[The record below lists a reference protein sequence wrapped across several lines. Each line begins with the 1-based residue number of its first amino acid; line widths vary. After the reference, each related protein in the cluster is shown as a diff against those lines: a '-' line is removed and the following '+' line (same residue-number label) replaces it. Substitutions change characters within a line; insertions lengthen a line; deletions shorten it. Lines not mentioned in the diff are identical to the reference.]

1 MRQYDGSCERPADGG
16 GGAQVATPQSAV
28 GQNGRD
34 QAVGSVNSTPSS
46 VSKPVETAAEAIRR
60 VSNGASVA
68 IGGSGAGHAIP
79 DVLLHGLG
87 ERYRSTGGPTGL
99 TLLHPFGVGDQ
110 KRKGLQQAALP
121 GLYRRVVGGHWSMAP
136 LMAEMAAENRFAAYC
151 LPAGIMI
158 QLFRCAAA
166 GSPGWFSH
174 VGLNTFVDPRLEGGR
189 LNALADEQLVEYVQR
204 DGREWLYYRTLPVD
218 VALLHAWEA
227 DPQGN
232 LSMRQEAGFWHNCT
246 LAQAAKASGGTTI
259 AVVRRIVPEGSIDPR
274 SVHVPGCFVDVLV
287 VDSQQG
293 QTYQTDFEP
302 SYCGDA
308 TVAEDRFT
316 PMPFGTRKVIARRA
330 AQELTPGAVINVGFG
345 MPDGVLAVAQEQG
358 FVRDITPTIEHG
370 QFGGVPAGG
379 LDFGAV
385 FNPTAILETGHMFD
399 FYHGRGV
406 DQTFLGFLQID
417 RKGNVNVSRLASRI
431 IGVGGFIDIVQKA
444 SKVVFCG
451 TLSIHA
457 NVSIEGGALTFAS
470 RGAPKLVDSV
480 TQVTFSS
487 EYAQRNRQ
495 EVVYVTEAAVFRMG
509 TGGLVLEEI
518 APGVDLQADLL
529 PQMGFVPP
537 VSPGLR
543 QMDAALFEP
552 ERLPDSAFPLFR
564 R

>member
-1 MRQYDGSCERPADGG
+1 M
-16 GGAQVATPQSAV
+16 
-28 GQNGRD
+28 
-34 QAVGSVNSTPSS
+34 NSTQNSGL
-46 VSKPVETAAEAIRR
+46 KPVETADAAVRRIR
-60 VSNGASVA
+60 SGASVA

-79 DVLLHGLG
+79 DALVRSLG
-87 ERYRSTGGPTGL
+87 DRYRSTGAPRAL

-110 KRKGLQQAALP
+110 NRKGLQQAAFP
-121 GLYRRVVGGHWSMAP
+121 GMYRRVIGGHWSMAP
-136 LMAEMAAENRFAAYC
+136 LMAKLAAENRFAAYC

-158 QLFRCAAA
+158 QLFHCAAA

-174 VGLNTFVDPRLEGGR
+174 VGLDTFVDPRVEGGR
-189 LNALADEQLVEYVQR
+189 LNALAKEHLVEYVER
-204 DGREWLYYRTLPVD
+204 DGQPWLFYRTLPVD

-246 LAQAAKASGGTTI
+246 LAQAARASGGTTI
-259 AVVRRIVPEGSIDPR
+259 AVVRKIVPEGSIDPR

-287 VDSQQG
+287 VDGEQG

-302 SYCGDA
+302 SYCGDDTA
-308 TVAEDRFT
+308 NEERFT
-316 PMPFGTRKVIARRA
+316 PMPFGPRKVIARRA

-385 FNPTAILETGHMFD
+385 FNPDAILETGHMFD

-417 RKGNVNVSRLASRI
+417 RDGNVNVSRLASRI

-444 SKVVFCG
+444 DKAVFCG
-451 TLSIHA
+451 TLSIRA
-457 NVSIEGGALTFAS
+457 KTAIKGSELTFVS
-470 RGAPKLVDSV
+470 HGEPKFVDSV
-480 TQVTFSS
+480 AQVTFSS
-487 EYAQRNRQ
+487 EYARRNRQ
-495 EVVYVTEAAVFRMG
+495 EVVYVTEAAVFRLSPDG
-509 TGGLVLEEI
+509 VILEEI
-518 APGVDLQADLL
+518 APGVDLEADLL
-529 PQMGFVPP
+529 PQLGFVPSI
-537 VSPGLR
+537 SPGLR
-543 QMDAALFEP
+543 RMDAALFAP
-552 ERLPDSAFPLFR
+552 DRLHDSVFPRFHP
-564 R
+564 